1 MSEPKSLESKPQ
13 STQLR
18 YQIEQ
23 LLEWI
28 EGAHDHTE
36 GLKEQIEF
44 SKYDDIPLDRHF
56 NGGVTTLFLS
66 LTLIVEKAQAAYQ
79 LARVAEK
86 SAALPA
92 EEKKHLHFID
102 EIPFWEGVLFQLI
115 GVETRIEDAIDKAE
129 GIAFWIKDEKL
140 KKELESQLTNFAAA
154 LERAKLAHSRIRERT
169 EAIREI
175 LGKPKKPKASR
186 KRGLTQ

>member
-1 MSEPKSLESKPQ
+1 MSELKGLESEPQ

-18 YQIEQ
+18 YQLGQ

-44 SKYDDIPLDRHF
+44 SKYDDDPLDRHLD
-56 NGGVTTLFLS
+56 GGVTTLFLA

-86 SAALPA
+86 SAVVPT
-92 EEKKHLHFID
+92 EEKRHLHFID

-115 GVETRIEDAIDKAE
+115 GVETRIKDAIDKTE
-129 GIAFWIKDEKL
+129 GIAFRMEDEKL
-140 KKELESQLTNFAAA
+140 KKELESQLAKFATA
-154 LERAKLAHSRIRERT
+154 LDQAKSAHSKIRERT
-169 EAIREI
+169 EAIREA

-186 KRGLTQ
+186 KKGATQ